1 MESKFSRNGRVG
13 NTFILSGQRVTKRLT
28 LPVFFFVNIFFLS
41 AVKVTADIVDFL
53 GWKGHFWL
61 PLSADAFCSWNP

>member
-28 LPVFFFVNIFFLS
+28 LPIFFVNVFFLS
-41 AVKVTADIVDFL
+41 AVKVTADIVNIL
-53 GWKGHFWL
+53 G
-61 PLSADAFCSWNP
+61 